1 MNGETGRLR
10 VLIADDHRM
19 FREALR
25 LVLEPECEVVAQA
38 SGGEEAVALALK
50 LRPDVVVMDVGMQ
63 GAGGIEAARRLAKR
77 APATKVLILSQ
88 YDDEE
93 YVLESLAE
101 ARAAGYVLKGDAAAD
116 LLSAVRAVCAGKRYI
131 SPSVAPI
138 VLRRVRAKADGG
150 AKSATL
156 TRRER
161 AILKLIGEGA
171 TAKEIAARL
180 GISPKTAQ
188 VHRANLMA
196 KLNTRSTAGLV
207 RWAIKHKIIRL
218 E

>member
-1 MNGETGRLR
+1 MNTGTRRVR

-19 FREALR
+19 VREALR

-38 SGGEEAVALALK
+38 SDGEEAVARALK
-50 LRPDVVVMDVGMQ
+50 ERPDVVVMDVGMP
-63 GAGGIEAARRLAKR
+63 GPGGIEAARRLAKQS
-77 APATKVLILSQ
+77 PAVKVLILSQ

-93 YVLESLAE
+93 YVVESLTKAQ
-101 ARAAGYVLKGDAAAD
+101 AAGYVLKADAAAD
-116 LLSAVRAVCAGKRYI
+116 LLAAVRAVCAGKRYI
-131 SPSVAPI
+131 SPSVAPV
-138 VLRRVRAKADGG
+138 VLRRMQT
-150 AKSATL
+150 KSDDAVNRPL
-156 TRRER
+156 LSRRER

-180 GISPKTAQ
+180 EISPKTAQ
-188 VHRANLMA
+188 IHRTNLMA
-196 KLNTRSTAGLV
+196 KLNIHSTAGLV

>member
-1 MNGETGRLR
+1 MSGEVRRLK

-19 FREALR
+19 VREALR
-25 LVLEPECEVVAQA
+25 LVLEPECEVIAQA
-38 SGGEEAVALALK
+38 SAGEEAVALALRD
-50 LRPDVVVMDVGMQ
+50 RPDIVVMDIGMP
-63 GAGGIEAARRLAKR
+63 GAGGIEAARRLAKQ
-77 APATKVLILSQ
+77 APAVKVLILSQ

-101 ARAAGYVLKGDAAAD
+101 AQAAGYVLKGDAAAD
-116 LLSAVRAVCAGKRYI
+116 LVAAVRAVCAGKRYI

-138 VLRRVRAKADGG
+138 VLRRMQTKTDRG
-150 AKSATL
+150 AKPAAP

-188 VHRANLMA
+188 IHRANLMA